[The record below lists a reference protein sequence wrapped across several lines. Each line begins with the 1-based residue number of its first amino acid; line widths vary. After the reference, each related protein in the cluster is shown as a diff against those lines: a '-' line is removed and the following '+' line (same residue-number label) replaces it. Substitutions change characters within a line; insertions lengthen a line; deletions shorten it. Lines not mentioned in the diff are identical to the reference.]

1 MCDYRTIR
9 ARLERTLERLYDH
22 DVALFDRRVHERT
35 IAARLAMYLQGEFPH
50 WHVDCEYNRDD
61 YRTKCDQDVP
71 IFPDVIV
78 HRRGGDNLLAL
89 EMKAFW
95 SRVGRA
101 GDIRRLCE
109 WTLPPR
115 HYSLGAYVKLGK
127 DSHEVLW
134 YADGEEVGVLE

>member
-1 MCDYRTIR
+1 MCDHRTIR

-35 IAARLAMYLQGEFPH
+35 IAACLAMYL
-50 WHVDCEYNRDD
+50 RDD

-71 IFPDVIV
+71 IVPEVIV
-78 HRRGGDNLLAL
+78 HRRRGDNLLAL
-89 EMKAFW
+89 EMKPFW
-95 SRVGRA
+95 SRVDSA

-115 HYSLGAYVKLGK
+115 HYSLGAHIELGK
-127 DSHEVLW
+127 DSPEVLW
-134 YADGEEVGVLE
+134 YADGEEVGAPE